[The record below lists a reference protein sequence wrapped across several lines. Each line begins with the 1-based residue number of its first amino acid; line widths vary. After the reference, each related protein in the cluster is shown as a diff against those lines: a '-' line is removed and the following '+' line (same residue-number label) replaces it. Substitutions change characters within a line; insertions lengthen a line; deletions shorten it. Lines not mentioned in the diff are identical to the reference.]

1 MKTLMEKDLM
11 NYKEKERGKDGE
23 GIKRFKK
30 TQQPMTMHGVI

>member
-11 NYKEKERGKDGE
+11 NYEKERGKDGE

-30 TQQPMTMHGVI
+30 THQPMTMYGVL